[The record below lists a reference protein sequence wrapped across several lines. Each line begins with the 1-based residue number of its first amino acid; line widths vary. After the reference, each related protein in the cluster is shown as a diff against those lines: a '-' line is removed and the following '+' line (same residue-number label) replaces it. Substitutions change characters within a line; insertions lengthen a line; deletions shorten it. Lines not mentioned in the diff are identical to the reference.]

1 MDSPSISIIIPILNA
16 EKTIADCLASI
27 LRQSFSNFEVLVQD
41 GGSVDKS
48 IQQIKDIASGDD
60 RFRLFQFKDSGV
72 YDAMNRILPFAQG
85 QWVLFLGADDALRL
99 GICDHI
105 SQLCC

>member
-1 MDSPSISIIIPILNA
+1 MDSPSVSIIIPILNA

-27 LRQSFSNFEVLVQD
+27 FGQSVSNFEVLVQD

-60 RFRLFQFKDSGV
+60 RLRLFQFTDSGV
-72 YDAMNRILPFAQG
+72 YDAMNRVLPFAQG
-85 QWVLFLGADDALRL
+85 QWVLFFR
-99 GICDHI
+99 CR
-105 SQLCC
+105 